1 MRKATFQEYTTPDGA
16 PTCATN
22 FDCGHV
28 CKFLRTRKFGLV
40 DYCGFT
46 GGDLHRGNGGEGWLM
61 IQDGCPIWG
70 EGSSTVVEFNP
81 LEHEQMK

>member
-1 MRKATFQEYTTPDGA
+1 MRTATFQEYTTPEGA

-28 CKFLRTRKFGLV
+28 CNFLRSRKFGLV

-46 GGDLHRGNGGEGWLM
+46 GGDLHRSNGGDGWLM

-70 EGSSTVVEFNP
+70 EGSIAVAEFNP
-81 LEHEQMK
+81 LAHEQAK